1 VTYEQWRTGD
11 GNERVRM
18 FLERL
23 GDAETYLS
31 FDIDC
36 VDPAY
41 APGTG
46 TPCCGG
52 FTSAE
57 VFGLLRQCAGLN
69 LVGAD
74 VVEVLPALDHANITA
89 LLASHV
95 IFEILALAAVRS
107 AKGQ

>member
-1 VTYEQWRTGD
+1 MTR
-11 GNERVRM
+11 
-18 FLERL
+18 FLETL
-23 GDAETYLS
+23 GDEPTYLT

-36 VDPAY
+36 VDPAF

-57 VFGLLRQCAGLN
+57 AMDLLRGCAGVN

-74 VVEVLPALDHANITA
+74 LVEVLPDRDPAGITA
-89 LLASHV
+89 LLAAHLMM
-95 IFEILALAAVRS
+95 EIVCIPAVRV
-107 AKGQ
+107 ARTK